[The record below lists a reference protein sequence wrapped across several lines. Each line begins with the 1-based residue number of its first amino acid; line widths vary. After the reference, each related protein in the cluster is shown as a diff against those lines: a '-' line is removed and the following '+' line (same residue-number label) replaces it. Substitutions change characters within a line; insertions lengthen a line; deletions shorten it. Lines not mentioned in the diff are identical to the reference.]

1 MKRSEMLIFVLQTV
15 KKIAID
21 ALVEQNFDNDFDLFL
36 IDDFDFDLK
45 IFIFLFFGVVRK
57 SFSNVFG

>member
-45 IFIFLFFGVVRK
+45 TFIFGVVRK